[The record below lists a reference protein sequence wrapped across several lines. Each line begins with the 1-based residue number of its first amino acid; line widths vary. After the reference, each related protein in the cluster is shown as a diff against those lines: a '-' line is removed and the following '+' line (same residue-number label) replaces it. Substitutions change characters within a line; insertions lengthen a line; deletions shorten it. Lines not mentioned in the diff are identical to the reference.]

1 MLYIMNDM
9 RLEPLLKK
17 AAEQRLVPG
26 GGIVLAATPVGNP
39 LDASIRLIHALGAA
53 DVIAAEDTRK
63 TKALADY
70 LGIPLTATLI
80 SNHDHNEQDRAATL
94 VEHAQAG
101 KLVLLVSDAGM
112 PVVSDPGFALVKEA
126 QEHDI
131 PVTCIPGPSAVP
143 TALVL
148 SGLSVGH
155 FSFLGFAPRKDGAR
169 REYFRTHGS
178 LPHAWCF
185 FESPHRLAAT
195 LRTAGETLGS
205 ERPAAVCRELTKSY
219 EEIRRGTLEELAHWA
234 EDGVKGEICVVIDA
248 APAEDAEVPVE
259 DLVAQVE
266 ALVEEG
272 MRMKAAAGQVAA
284 RHQLSKRDLYQAVLD
299 AR

>member
-1 MLYIMNDM
+1 MSDT
-9 RLEPLLKK
+9 RLDTLLDK
-17 AAEQRLVPG
+17 AAEQQLVPG

-39 LDASIRLIHALGAA
+39 LDASIRLIHALQAA
-53 DVIAAEDTRK
+53 DIIAAEDTRT

-70 LGIPLTATLI
+70 LGIQLKATLI
-80 SNHDHNEQDRAATL
+80 SNHDHNEQDRAQAL
-94 VEHAQAG
+94 VDHAQAG

-112 PVVSDPGFALVKEA
+112 PVVSDPGFALITLAHEQGV
-126 QEHDI
+126 
-131 PVTCIPGPSAVP
+131 PVTCLPGPSAVP

-169 REYFRTHGS
+169 RDYFTTHGS

-185 FESPHRLAAT
+185 FESPRRLAAT
-195 LRTAGETLGS
+195 LRTAAEVLGET
-205 ERPAAVCRELTKSY
+205 RAAAVCRELTKAY
-219 EEIRRGTLEELAHWA
+219 EEVRRGGLGELARWA

-248 APAEDAEVPVE
+248 APDEDAQVPLE
-259 DLVAQVE
+259 ELVAQVE
-266 ALVEEG
+266 ALVAEG
-272 MRMKAAAGQVAA
+272 VRMKEAAGQVAA